1 MCECL
6 FVQGELLDSSD
17 QCTIQGVSLRT
28 PTVNSPA
35 ISLPVESAV
44 CVYIADCADLEAK
57 QIAKCLVI

>member
-6 FVQGELLDSSD
+6 LVQGELPVSSY

-28 PTVNSPA
+28 PTVNCPA

-44 CVYIADCADLEAK
+44 CVYIADSADLERNK
-57 QIAKCLVI
+57 